1 MDNAGAVP
9 NVAQE
14 ARNKP
19 FIFII
24 LDRLKVVIEGHS
36 EAAWLGSTGS
46 GGFQPPVLTS
56 QPEYLRNGMDTR
68 RRCHGGRAAL
78 QGRVRDAATHG
89 PTGPVAPLG
98 LTPATSDRRLRGA

>member
-24 LDRLKVVIEGHS
+24 LDRLKVVIDGHA

-68 RRCHGGRAAL
+68 RRCHGGRS
-78 QGRVRDAATHG
+78 GPSGPGRDAATHG
-89 PTGPVAPLG
+89 PSGPVAPLG
-98 LTPATSDRRLRGA
+98 LTPDTSDRRLRGA

>member
-1 MDNAGAVP
+1 MDIAGAMP

-68 RRCHGGRAAL
+68 RRCHGGRAPFRA
-78 QGRVRDAATHG
+78 GFVTPPRM
-89 PTGPVAPLG
+89 G
-98 LTPATSDRRLRGA
+98 LPARWRHWG

>member
-1 MDNAGAVP
+1 MDSAGAMP
-9 NVAQE
+9 NIVQE

-46 GGFQPPVLTS
+46 GGFQPPAGNRRQVVTS
-56 QPEYLRNGMDTR
+56 LS
-68 RRCHGGRAAL
+68 
-78 QGRVRDAATHG
+78 VRLIA
-89 PTGPVAPLG
+89 
-98 LTPATSDRRLRGA
+98 